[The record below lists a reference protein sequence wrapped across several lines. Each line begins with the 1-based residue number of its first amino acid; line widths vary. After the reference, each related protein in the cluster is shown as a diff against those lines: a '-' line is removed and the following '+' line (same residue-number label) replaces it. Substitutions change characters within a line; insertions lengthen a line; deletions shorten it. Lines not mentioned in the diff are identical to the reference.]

1 MKLLFL
7 DKVPFVNLGIM
18 SISANLKHNGHECDL
33 LIENAEDDLFKK
45 IQEIKPDVIAF
56 ACTTG
61 MHTWALETATK
72 IKSMPA
78 LATIPILLGGS
89 YPTFYPKALEHP
101 SVDMICI
108 GDGEEVI
115 VELLDKMGRN
125 ENITSVE
132 SIHLKKD
139 GKIYKNEV
147 RELIQDLDI
156 LPYPDRHLYKRYPFV
171 MKQDNYRVIVG
182 RGCPYSCKYCYN
194 KPMRDLF
201 KGKGQYV
208 RRRSNSHVIGEL
220 LQAKKELN
228 IKRVDFLD
236 DTFIYGYE
244 NFVKSFLREYG
255 EKIHLPF
262 SCCVT
267 ANLVTDEVAYE
278 LKKAGCH
285 NVKMGIET
293 ANEFLNA
300 EVLGRNQLTKQE
312 IITAAKH
319 FEKHKISLQ
328 TFTVLGI
335 PGETIEDS
343 LASLRFNIEIKTDF
357 ARVALLQPYPKTEI
371 EQYAKDNG
379 YLAKEFDLNS
389 FENSYFI
396 NSPVLLKDKDQ
407 MINLKNLFNICV
419 RFPFTYP
426 LVRRLIRLPTNIVF
440 ETLFKLDYAYSI
452 FKIDKVNIIDV
463 ITFGSKSKGFFTKKK
478 LTYSLTPVK
487 SEELPLPAN

>member
-33 LIENAEDDLFKK
+33 LIENAEDDMFKK

-78 LATIPILLGGS
+78 ISATPILLGGT
-89 YPTFYPKALEHP
+89 YPTFYPEALEHP
-101 SVDMICI
+101 SVDMICV

-115 VELLDKMGRN
+115 HELLDKMKRN
-125 ENITSVE
+125 EDITSVK
-132 SIHLKKD
+132 SIHIKKD
-139 GKIYKNEV
+139 GKTYKNEV
-147 RELIQDLDI
+147 RELIADLDT
-156 LPYPDRHLYKRYPFV
+156 LPYVDRHLYQRYPFV
-171 MKQDNYRVIVG
+171 MKQDNYRIIVG
-182 RGCPYSCKYCYN
+182 RGCPYSCKYCFN
-194 KPMRDLF
+194 KSMRDLF

-208 RRRSNSHVIGEL
+208 RRRSSKHVIGEL
-220 LQAKKELN
+220 LQAKRELN

-236 DTFIYGYE
+236 DTFIYGYKDWV
-244 NFVKSFLREYG
+244 NGFLKEYK
-255 EKIHLPF
+255 EHIDLPF

-293 ANEFLNA
+293 ENEFLNSKI
-300 EVLGRNQLTKQE
+300 LGRDQLTKQE
-312 IITAAKH
+312 IINAAKH
-319 FEKHKISLQ
+319 FKKHKISLQ
-328 TFTVLGI
+328 TFTVVGI

-343 LASLRFNIEIKTDF
+343 LSSLRFNIELKTDF

-371 EQYAKDNG
+371 ERYAKEHG
-379 YLAKEFDLNS
+379 YLAKDFDLNN

-396 NSPVLLKDKDQ
+396 NSPIILKDKDQ
-407 MINLKNLFNICV
+407 MINLQKLFNLCV

-426 LVRRLIRLPTNIVF
+426 LVKRLIKLPENVVF

-452 FKIDKVNIIDV
+452 FKIDKVNITDL

-478 LTYSLTPVK
+478 LINPLTPVK
-487 SEELPLPAN
+487 TEELRLTVD